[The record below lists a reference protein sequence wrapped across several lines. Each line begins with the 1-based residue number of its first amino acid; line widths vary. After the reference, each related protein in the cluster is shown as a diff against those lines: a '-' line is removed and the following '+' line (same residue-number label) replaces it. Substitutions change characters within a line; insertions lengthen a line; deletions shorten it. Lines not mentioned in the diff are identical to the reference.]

1 MILFLKS
8 LILDIRFLIIP
19 KINPYYK
26 LEFILKKY
34 YTISKNYTIGFTA
47 GKSHV
52 NILGESFFYNDKF
65 EPAFLQN
72 IYVDHAFLAK
82 FIKPDSVIIDIGAN
96 IGQFNFFCKKF
107 IKAYRVYSFEPIKS
121 TFEVLKQNSPN
132 YVYNLAIS
140 SQRDMTMY
148 ISKETSL
155 LNSAMQS
162 DIDAKK
168 EMVRTIGLDEVEEIK
183 NEKSIDLLKIDTEG
197 TELDVLKTGIHV
209 LKKSKY
215 ILVEASANR
224 KSLGNVIELITF
236 LSTNIPSIRIVE
248 IGRKYI
254 NKDKTIG
261 AFDVLF
267 FNETTNY

>member
-1 MILFLKS
+1 MSLVFKS
-8 LILDIRFLIIP
+8 LKLDIAFLLMPHISL
-19 KINPYYK
+19 YHK
-26 LEFILKKY
+26 LEFCIKKY
-34 YTISKNYTIGFTA
+34 ITIAKNYTLGFTA
-47 GKSHV
+47 GKSYV
-52 NILGESFFYNDKF
+52 NIFGERFFYNDKF

-72 IYVDHAFLAK
+72 IYVDHAFLAN
-82 FIKPDSVIIDIGAN
+82 FIKPNSVIVDIGAN

-107 IKAYRVYSFEPIKS
+107 IKSSRVYSFEPIKS

-132 YVYNLAIS
+132 FIFNLAIS

-155 LNSAMQS
+155 LNSAIQS
-162 DIDAKK
+162 DMDNKK
-168 EMVRTIGLDEVEEIK
+168 EIVRTIGLDDVEEIK
-183 NEKSIDLLKIDTEG
+183 NEKMIDLLKIDTEG

-236 LSTNIPSIRIVE
+236 LSTNIPSIRLVE